1 MCVASFCCS
10 LTLFDDE
17 LNETWLLE
25 RRDPIPMG
33 CLSPRKKSFIG
44 HVGGVCRI
52 PWNYTRFIDVFRV
65 IYDTVPQCNRVVIHR
80 VSFVVNDGPRT
91 TRLTLRGGEVCFNS
105 TRCLPLLDDYLCSL
119 PRIVFRIDFV
129 CERAIKSNLVE
140 RIHSLRIYGFKR
152 TLFLPFQLEE
162 RSIAEIGNFIFD
174 EKKKKKRTCHG
185 KTSENTSTMRLAS
198 YQGFQTDPTEDLPR
212 FAQVDHL
219 ASLLDRS
226 SKTYL
231 CWSCTILRAKG
242 RGERRGI
249 ACASTSLPPLFLSVP
264 SINCPIQRGRLPRRT
279 NCSTEIGTRNN
290 SCIADGRESL
300 WRDPY
305 HRLLPPG

>member
-1 MCVASFCCS
+1 M
-10 LTLFDDE
+10 
-17 LNETWLLE
+17 
-25 RRDPIPMG
+25 
-33 CLSPRKKSFIG
+33 
-44 HVGGVCRI
+44 
-52 PWNYTRFIDVFRV
+52 
-65 IYDTVPQCNRVVIHR
+65 
-80 VSFVVNDGPRT
+80 
-91 TRLTLRGGEVCFNS
+91 
-105 TRCLPLLDDYLCSL
+105 
-119 PRIVFRIDFV
+119 
-129 CERAIKSNLVE
+129 AI
-140 RIHSLRIYGFKR
+140 
-152 TLFLPFQLEE
+152 
-162 RSIAEIGNFIFD
+162 IFD
-174 EKKKKKRTCHG
+174 EGKKRTYQG
-185 KTSENTSTMRLAS
+185 KTSERHEHDAVHIP
-198 YQGFQTDPTEDLPR
+198 QGFQTDPTEDLPR

-305 HRLLPPG
+305 HRLLPPRLTLDRRLQEDRGETWKTTTQRKIRGIDLCPLIARDTDKVSLWPMSQPPISPKHRLP